1 MKRVLRR
8 CFLLVAW
15 VILGAFG
22 GLVLAVGLPNAFH
35 AKSLTV
41 MSGSMEPTI
50 GTGDVVVAR
59 QTAPMDVRVG
69 DVVTFRDP
77 LDHERLITH
86 RVREMHVEG
95 DSVVFVTKGDA
106 NTGVEHWALGKD
118 GTIGRVAFHVPKM
131 GYFMVWF
138 HSRYGLL
145 ILIVLPSLLLGMSEL
160 WRLWR
165 PHGKHEPG
173 AAGRP
178 RTQEPTERQE
188 AEPAE
193 RPVPPARE
201 RRRGLPDEAVA

>member
-1 MKRVLRR
+1 MKATLRR
-8 CFLLVAW
+8 FALFVAW
-15 VILGAFG
+15 VVLGTLG

-69 DVVTFRDP
+69 DIVTFRDP
-77 LDHERLITH
+77 LNHDRLITH
-86 RVREMHVEG
+86 RVREMHVKG
-95 DSVVFVTKGDA
+95 DDVVFTTRGDA
-106 NTGVEHWALGKD
+106 NTGEEHWAVPKT
-118 GTIGRVAFHVPKM
+118 GTIGRVAYHVPRL

-138 HSRYGLL
+138 HSRYGLIL
-145 ILIVLPSLLLGMSEL
+145 LIVLPSLLLGASEL

-165 PHGKHEPG
+165 PRGAHEPG

-178 RTQEPTERQE
+178 GTPRG
-188 AEPAE
+188 PAE
-193 RPVPPARE
+193 RPERE
-201 RRRGLPDEAVA
+201 APRTRRRRHPDEAVA

>member
-1 MKRVLRR
+1 MRATLRR
-8 CFLLVAW
+8 FMLLVAW
-15 VILGAFG
+15 IVLGTFG

-69 DVVTFRDP
+69 DIVTFRDP
-77 LDHERLITH
+77 LNHDRLITH
-86 RVREMHVEG
+86 RVREMHVKG
-95 DSVVFVTKGDA
+95 DDVVFTTRGDA
-106 NTGVEHWALGKD
+106 NTGEEHWAVPKT
-118 GTIGRVAFHVPKM
+118 GTIGRVAYHVPRL

-145 ILIVLPSLLLGMSEL
+145 LLIVLPSLLLGASEL

-165 PHGKHEPG
+165 PRGAHEPG

-178 RTQEPTERQE
+178 ETPRD
-188 AEPAE
+188 PAE
-193 RPVPPARE
+193 RPERE
-201 RRRGLPDEAVA
+201 GPRTRRRRHPDEAVA